1 MTDLSEE
8 PFLQIVLLQVDVL
21 NLVLFSIA
29 IVVLLLLSA
38 IISGSESAIFS
49 ISRSDIDSLEE
60 GKPKNQL
67 TRVLGMPK
75 KILATILLTNNTV
88 NVAFVL
94 IAARFIERYISLGSD
109 FSKKLVQV
117 LAETLL
123 LLVFGELIPKIYAT
137 ANNVSFGSRVSPIL
151 LFLNRV
157 LSPVVRLMVRMTNF
171 LDTRFK
177 KQNSNVSID
186 ELTHAIDIT
195 SDEEAPKE
203 EKEILKS
210 IIKFG
215 NLAAS
220 QIMTSRTEVEALDI
234 KETSQDVLSFVNE
247 KGFSRVP
254 VIGENMDDVKGI
266 IYVKDL
272 LQHADA
278 EEEFDWK
285 RLIRP
290 ALFVPEKKRIDD
302 LLTEFQEKRVHMAFV
317 VDEFGGTEGLVTMED
332 ILEQVFG
339 EIMDEFDEVNINY
352 SKLDENR
359 FIFDAQTML
368 TDVCGIAKIDNAI
381 FEAHADEADTLAG
394 LLMEISGSIPIKG
407 EKIYH
412 ENLVFTVESAN
423 NRKLNRIKL
432 EINET
437 PEHME

>member
-1 MTDLSEE
+1 MTAIAGE
-8 PFLQIVLLQVDVL
+8 PFIYLAPLQIDVLSLVLSLVAIIVLL
-21 NLVLFSIA
+21 LF
-29 IVVLLLLSA
+29 SA
-38 IISGSESAIFS
+38 IISGSESAIYS
-49 ISRSDIDSLEE
+49 ISRAEVESLEE
-60 GKPKNQL
+60 GKLKNQL
-67 TRVLGMPK
+67 NRILHMPK
-75 KILATILLTNNTV
+75 RILATILLTNNTV

-94 IAARFIERYISLGSD
+94 IAARFIERYITLGSD
-109 FSKKLVQV
+109 FSKKLVQI
-117 LAETLL
+117 LAETIL

-137 ANNVSFGSRVSPIL
+137 ANNVNFGVKVSPIL
-151 LFLNRV
+151 LMLNKI
-157 LSPVVRLMVRMTNF
+157 LSPFVSVMVRMTTF
-171 LDTRFK
+171 LDNRFK
-177 KQNSNVSID
+177 KQLSNVSID

-215 NLAAS
+215 NLSAS
-220 QIMTSRTEVEALDI
+220 QIMTSRTEIDALDI
-234 KETSQDVLSFVNE
+234 DNTSRDIMAFVND

-266 IYVKDL
+266 VYVKDL
-272 LQHADA
+272 LKYADLDEA
-278 EEEFDWK
+278 FEWK
-285 RLIRP
+285 KLIRP

-302 LLTEFQEKRVHMAFV
+302 LLAEFQEKRIHMAIV

-368 TDVCGIAKIDNAI
+368 TDVCAIAKLDDSIYGK
-381 FEAHADEADTLAG
+381 HADEADTLAG

-407 EKIYH
+407 DEIRH
-412 ENLVFTVESAN
+412 QNLIFTVESAN

-432 EINET
+432 EINESD
-437 PEHME
+437 END

>member
-1 MTDLSEE
+1 MNRSFFLAPLQIDVLS
-8 PFLQIVLLQVDVL
+8 LVLSLVAIIVLL
-21 NLVLFSIA
+21 LF
-29 IVVLLLLSA
+29 SA
-38 IISGSESAIFS
+38 IISGSESAIYS
-49 ISRSDIDSLEE
+49 ISRSEVESLDE
-60 GKPKNQL
+60 GKPKTQL
-67 TRVLGMPK
+67 NRVLEMPK
-75 KILATILLTNNTV
+75 RILATILLTNNTV

-94 IAARFIERYISLGSD
+94 IAARFIERYITLGSD
-109 FSKKLVQV
+109 FSKKLVQI
-117 LAETLL
+117 LAETIL

-137 ANNVSFGSRVSPIL
+137 ANNVSFGVKVSPIL
-151 LFLNRV
+151 LFLSKM
-157 LSPVVRLMVRMTNF
+157 LSPVVGIMVRMTTV
-171 LDTRFK
+171 LDDRFK
-177 KQNSNVSID
+177 KQINNVSID

-215 NLAAS
+215 SLSAS
-220 QIMTSRTEVEALDI
+220 QIMTSRTEIEALDI
-234 KETSQDVLSFVNE
+234 NEVSFNVLRFANE

-278 EEEFDWK
+278 EEDFDWK
-285 RLIRP
+285 KLIRP

-302 LLTEFQEKRVHMAFV
+302 LLAEFQEKRIHMAIV

-352 SKLDENR
+352 SKLDEHR

-368 TDVCGIAKIDNAI
+368 MDVCAIAKLDVSI
-381 FEAHADEADTLAG
+381 FGKHADEADTLAG
-394 LLMEISGSIPIKG
+394 LLMEISGSIPVKG
-407 EKIYH
+407 EEIKH

-432 EINET
+432 EINGSSEDGK
-437 PEHME
+437 